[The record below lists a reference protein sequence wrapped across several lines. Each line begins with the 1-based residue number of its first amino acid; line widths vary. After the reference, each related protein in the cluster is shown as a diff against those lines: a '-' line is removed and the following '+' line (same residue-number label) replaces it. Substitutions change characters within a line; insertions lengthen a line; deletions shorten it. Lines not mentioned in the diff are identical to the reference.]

1 MNEKRSKILFGFFS
15 AFRMW
20 MNTLNV
26 PVTWNAL
33 TDTHGSRCAL
43 HGRKEISR
51 TIADSNWGTHWTRQF
66 KCRAIDQCAL
76 VVEIAQTHRNS
87 RKSIYRN
94 CRSFEQYSKAYIFYL
109 FDFLVLSSICTGSPV
124 MKYDRSH
131 LCARSHN
138 PASNS
143 TSQKH
148 THTHSHKHTC
158 VNAHEQLAIELRHH
172 QNKVVPILYNVYVG
186 SSCML
191 HYLTCVHLCDR
202 CTSIHT
208 TMSCDVM
215 SILV

>member
-1 MNEKRSKILFGFFS
+1 MVRAYITTAYYCFWCIYNNKQYFMKRYHANNMNEKRSKILFGFFS

-20 MNTLNV
+20 MNMLNV

-109 FDFLVLSSICTGSPV
+109 FDFLVLSSICTGFPV

-148 THTHSHKHTC
+148 THTFKETHMRERTWTTC
-158 VNAHEQLAIELRHH
+158 YRTTT
-172 QNKVVPILYNVYVG
+172 
-186 SSCML
+186 SSK
-191 HYLTCVHLCDR
+191 
-202 CTSIHT
+202 
-208 TMSCDVM
+208 
-215 SILV
+215 